1 MFLTTYLAAISAL
14 THNETLPNY
23 SKKILDGAWPQALQ
37 YLHHRRDQE
46 HEDGVG
52 EASLLCAI
60 GDGLLMMEYEEEA
73 EESYRLAQ
81 KRMRNGGADLRL
93 LSCRN
98 TAWQMLQQRRL
109 SAALNCF
116 GQLAVDRDADPL
128 LRVESLMGKALSH
141 FHLGQSMQALQVA
154 DRAQEAAAE
163 TESAKLLVSVV
174 HALRLD
180 MLAQLSIRRSE
191 RLIDHVFWQ
200 AAACNEKW
208 TGTFDA
214 DEIDHCVAEVAT
226 AMPILAR
233 RLQFVRALLRIA
245 GEDVSAFDAVCDAIP
260 QPAAAGGRNSRHGP
274 KLELALAAL
283 AAGRAD
289 LAERALAGVVRQ
301 VSMRWDLELEYCQAK
316 ICHAAGR
323 TEQALRLYNRYAL
336 DAVQCLRSEV
346 QVARSLEDGPA
357 AQFSDDISAR
367 LPAKYRRAYAYM
379 LENVHRPDLSINE
392 VAAQIGV
399 TGRALQLA
407 FKAATGMSPTQVLR
421 RYRMQGIRGELLSE
435 SGCGGVLQAAEH
447 WGVVSRSALVKCYRR
462 QFDEVPAET
471 LQR

>member
-1 MFLTTYLAAISAL
+1 MLS
-14 THNETLPNY
+14 
-23 SKKILDGAWPQALQ
+23 GAWPQALQ
-37 YLHHRRDQE
+37 YLQHRRDQE
-46 HEDGVG
+46 HGDGAGAGAG
-52 EASLLCAI
+52 EASLLRAI
-60 GDGLLMMEYEEEA
+60 GDGLLTMEYEEEA
-73 EESYRLAQ
+73 EEAYRLAQ
-81 KRMRNGGADLRL
+81 KRMRNGGAHLRL
-93 LSCRN
+93 FSCRN

-116 GQLAVDRDADPL
+116 GQLVVDRDADQL
-128 LRVESLMGKALSH
+128 LRAESLMGKALSH
-141 FHLGQSMQALQVA
+141 FHLGQSMQALQVVE
-154 DRAQEAAAE
+154 RAQEAAAE
-163 TESAKLLVSVV
+163 TEIAHRLVPVAQ
-174 HALRLD
+174 ALRLD
-180 MLAQLSIRRSE
+180 MLAQLSIRRAE

-214 DEIDHCVAEVAT
+214 DEIKRFTGEVAES
-226 AMPILAR
+226 MPVLAR
-233 RLQFVRALLRIA
+233 RLQFVRSLLRIA
-245 GEDVSAFDAVCDAIP
+245 AGDTGCFDAVFDTMP
-260 QPAAAGGRNSRHGP
+260 QYASACGSNSRHGA

-301 VSMRWDLELEYCQAK
+301 ASMRWDLELEYCQAK
-316 ICHAAGR
+316 ICHATGR

-346 QVARSLEDGPA
+346 QVARSLEDGPVT
-357 AQFSDDISAR
+357 QCSDDISAR
-367 LPAKYRRAYAYM
+367 LPAKYRRAYTYM

-421 RYRMQGIRGELLSE
+421 RYRMQGIRDELLSE